1 MASSSIPI
9 DICISWIT
17 ARKRDERQRK
27 RNTSQHSN
35 RGPDLPS
42 AIALNI
48 LEHAAVVQD
57 TSISA
62 DDFPHA
68 ASAFAGKNDK
78 ADTHKFTGRKIPCM
92 PSPAVQLDKITIQ
105 ESLAQLD
112 PNCAAM
118 VPALITNH
126 GYRYVKNDIR

>member
-9 DICISWIT
+9 DICISWLT

-27 RNTSQHSN
+27 WNASRRAN

-42 AIALNI
+42 AVTLNI
-48 LEHAAVVQD
+48 LKHAAVVQD

-68 ASAFAGKNDK
+68 ASAFAGKNDN
-78 ADTHKFTGRKIPCM
+78 ADGHKFTGQKSFCM
-92 PSPAVQLDKITIQ
+92 PSPAVQLDEITIQ

-112 PNCAAM
+112 PSCAAM